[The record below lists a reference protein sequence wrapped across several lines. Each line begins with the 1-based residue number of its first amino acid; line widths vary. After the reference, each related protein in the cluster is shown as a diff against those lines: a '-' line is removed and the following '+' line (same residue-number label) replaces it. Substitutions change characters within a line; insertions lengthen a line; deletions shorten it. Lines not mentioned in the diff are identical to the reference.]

1 MSKVFSLIGLETSTG
16 IRDIGIMGGISEM
29 EDIQSSQL
37 YRELV
42 EDCGGSKY
50 IEIVVKSY
58 LYGEGNPE
66 TADMEDL
73 KWLDTHPEFVESDK
87 VAPLKTASFT
97 ILHPDQ
103 GMQLNM

>member
-16 IRDIGIMGGISEM
+16 IRDIGIMEGIPEV
-29 EDIQSSQL
+29 EDIQNSQF
-37 YRELV
+37 YKELV
-42 EDCGGSKY
+42 EDCGGSEY
-50 IEIVVKSY
+50 IEVIVKSY

-66 TADMEDL
+66 PADMEDL
-73 KWLDTHPEFVESDK
+73 KWLSTHPEFVKSDK
-87 VAPLKTASFT
+87 VTPLQTTSFA